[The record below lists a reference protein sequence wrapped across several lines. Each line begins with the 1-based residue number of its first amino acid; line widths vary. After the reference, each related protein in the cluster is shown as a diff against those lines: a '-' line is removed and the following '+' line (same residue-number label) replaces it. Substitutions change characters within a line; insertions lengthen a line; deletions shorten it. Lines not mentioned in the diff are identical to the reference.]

1 MNRFEKRKGETRAR
15 ILDTAR
21 RIIAER
27 GGRDLSMEEVCA
39 RADISRATLYNHF
52 DGRES
57 LLDAVLGL
65 MYEECAAEIG
75 RLSGDPDGVTIAG
88 ISSLCVRLWEGHR
101 ELFGL
106 FEADS
111 RLAGKGRVGDT
122 HDLLMESFMDLFA
135 RLPGQERL
143 RLGDP
148 RETGMLVYRT
158 FTPLL
163 DALEERE
170 TYRDLFTDIVSSI
183 VYTDQRRSTQI
194 RGTGGVSSAS
204 RGGRRKG

>member
-52 DGRES
+52 DGGES

-75 RLSGDPDGVTIAG
+75 RLSGDPDGRHDSG
-88 ISSLCVRLWEGHR
+88 HLLLCVRLWEGHR

-106 FEADS
+106 FEADFP
-111 RLAGKGRVGDT
+111 AGRKRPRRDT

-135 RLPGQERL
+135 RLPGQGGL
-143 RLGDP
+143 RSGIPAKPGCCLPDIHS
-148 RETGMLVYRT
+148 
-158 FTPLL
+158 LL
-163 DALEERE
+163 DALE
-170 TYRDLFTDIVSSI
+170 
-183 VYTDQRRSTQI
+183 
-194 RGTGGVSSAS
+194 
-204 RGGRRKG
+204 